1 VTDLTEGAQPWLSIV
16 LPAHNEE
23 ERLPPCLDQIDAF
36 LKTQPFSAEVII
48 VENGSHDRTYA
59 IAQEYASR
67 MPYIRPMQVETRGKG
82 LAVRAG
88 MLAAQ
93 GEYRFM
99 CDVDLSMPIQW
110 ILDFMPPKLAGV
122 DVAIAT
128 REGKGAKRF
137 NEPEYRHL
145 IGRINNWIIKLTA
158 VREFEDTQCGFKM
171 FNRAAAEDLFNVQRT
186 TGIGFDVELIFIALR
201 RGYAIREVPIHWYAN
216 TDSKIKVVQDSLKML
231 REIWDIRR
239 NWAKGVYA
247 RAKDGQHQP

>member
-1 VTDLTEGAQPWLSIV
+1 MNDLNPQDRPWLSII

-23 ERLPPCLDQIDAF
+23 ERLPPCLEQIDAF
-36 LKTQPFSAEVII
+36 LKTQKFSVEVII
-48 VENGSHDRTYA
+48 VENGSKDRTYE
-59 IAQEYASR
+59 IAQEYAGR
-67 MPYIRPMQVETRGKG
+67 MPYIRPMTVTTRGKG

-93 GEYRFM
+93 GDYRFM
-99 CDVDLSMPIQW
+99 CDVDLSMPIES
-110 ILDFMPPKLAGV
+110 ILDFLPPKLADF

-128 REGKGAKRF
+128 REGPGAKRV

-171 FNRAAAEDLFNVQRT
+171 FSRAAAEDLFTVQRT

-201 RGYAIREVPIHWYAN
+201 RKYNIREVPITWYAN
-216 TDSKIKVVQDSLKML
+216 TDSKIRVVQDSLKML
-231 REIWDIRR
+231 REIWDIHQ
-239 NWAKGVYA
+239 NWKKGLYA
-247 RAKDGQHQP
+247 RPGDSQHTA